1 MSGSL
6 RGDIMN
12 DLIVQAILDEFMK
25 ESYDWEFGGKIVTL
39 EDAKKILCKIYNVDV
54 NKIIIKEPN

>member
-1 MSGSL
+1 
-6 RGDIMN
+6 MN

-54 NKIIIKEPN
+54 NKITIKEPN